1 MGFYEPQ
8 LVHWIWSLSPSQKS
22 ENVSSIRQCISFLFP
37 RTLSHLYQSADWSHK
52 DLSGQIGELRRH
64 MTKSKLSCFS
74 LESLKYYDKELKLR
88 KQEGYQISSIDF
100 WGLLLEKALSDG
112 VVCLYFP

>member
-1 MGFYEPQ
+1 
-8 LVHWIWSLSPSQKS
+8 
-22 ENVSSIRQCISFLFP
+22 
-37 RTLSHLYQSADWSHK
+37 
-52 DLSGQIGELRRH
+52 
-64 MTKSKLSCFS
+64 MTKCKLSCFS

-112 VVCLYFP
+112 VACLCFP